1 MKIKGAIR
9 LLMVAALVVMAATML
24 AGCEGLWD
32 EEEIEETYEHLES
45 QRTREDD
52 FGGDGGSGDCVR
64 DCTLAQIWDGPSG
77 ESIQITAQCSN
88 ACCAQISGN
97 SQQRQASCA
106 TLDVW
111 TRHLRDSANPYNA
124 RSACRSC

>member
-1 MKIKGAIR
+1 MKTKGALR

-32 EEEIEETYEHLES
+32 EEEIEETYEYLES
-45 QRTREDD
+45 QETREDD
-52 FGGDGGSGDCVR
+52 FGGGGGGGACFR
-64 DCTLAQIWDGPSG
+64 DCTLAQIWEGQPG

-88 ACCAQISGN
+88 ACCAKISGN

-106 TLDVW
+106 NLDGW
-111 TRHLRDSANPYNA
+111 TRHLTYDA
-124 RSACRSC
+124 REACTSCD